1 MSDFYGKEK
10 DIVVLKQTPPGMCG
24 GTDATLD
31 RNAPNKII
39 SEDML
44 RFDVT
49 SALHTIVDDRPV
61 KNRRLYYVSAFAAHS
76 GSNTFVFLSYS
87 DDKMEW
93 RTRKSEWKLLEDN
106 IFPDLVK
113 LVNEC
118 DLARNNGFHSVT
130 HGLPEDF
137 GGRINIEYAGGENI
151 SISNNQS
158 PLFSLDTA
166 EKIVTLFTEKMRG
179 ATVKLP
185 DLAKLSEIRFDEERK
200 DGGFKHAVLKLLPDG
215 SGIVSKKSKYE
226 DPKVY
231 ESEKPVDAET
241 ISKIISNIENNGMLA
256 WQDISCR
263 DTVFNENKSL
273 TFVFEDGNEVVVK
286 NNHDLPYS
294 ISGAFFNIEL
304 EMNH

>member
-1 MSDFYGKEK
+1 MFDKKDK
-10 DIVVLKQTPPGMCG
+10 DIVVLRQTPPGMCG

-31 RNAPNKII
+31 RNAPNII
-39 SEDML
+39 MSEDML

-49 SALHTIVDDRPV
+49 SALHTIVDDRPQ
-61 KNRRLYYVSAFAAHS
+61 KSRRLNYVSAFAAHAGEHS
-76 GSNTFVFLSYS
+76 FVFLSYA
-87 DDKMEW
+87 DDKIEW
-93 RTRKSEWKLLEDN
+93 RTRKNEWKLLEEN

-113 LVNEC
+113 LVKEC
-118 DLARNNGFHSVT
+118 GFAHNNGFHSET
-130 HGLPEDF
+130 HGLPENF
-137 GGRINIEYAGGENI
+137 GGRILIEYASGEKI
-151 SISNNQS
+151 STSNNQS

-166 EKIVTLFTEKMRG
+166 EKIVALFTEKMRG

-185 DLAKLSEIRFDEERK
+185 DLAKLTEIRFDEERK

-263 DTVFNENKSL
+263 DTVFNEDKSL
-273 TFVFEDGNEVVVK
+273 TFVFEDGNEIVIK

-294 ISGAFFNIEL
+294 ISGAFFNVEL